1 MVLSMELKK
10 LDPKNNSNKNL
21 NYYQGIINKV
31 SSYDPA
37 IKKNVLIKAV
47 DFSRERHSEQKRDS
61 GDPYFFHPL
70 AVANILADYKL
81 DWISVTTA
89 LLHDTVEDGVATRA
103 EIRKLFGAEIA
114 RLVDG
119 VTKLSKIETPH
130 IELREAEN
138 FRKFLL
144 AMSKDIRVLLVKLAD
159 RLHNMRTITH
169 IDSEDRRLRISRE
182 TLDVYAP
189 LAARIGMQNMREELE
204 DRAFSQT
211 NSSIRKSLNKRII
224 FLRSQDNELVKKIIK
239 EIKNKFKLNNKYVE
253 IQGREKS
260 IYSVWKKMQKS
271 SISFENISD
280 IYAFRIICANRSD
293 CYSALGII
301 HNIWPMIP
309 GRFKDYI
316 STPKSNGYSSIHTN
330 VIGPLGRPIEIQIRT
345 KKMHELNE
353 YGVAA
358 HWYYKEKASMPIKL
372 NKVSLNLFKEFSEI
386 IGNSSGAAD
395 LLSHTK
401 MEMYSD
407 QVFCF
412 TPKGEV
418 ITMPKSATPIDFAF
432 AVHSKLG
439 ETCVGCKI
447 NGRSAPLQSILSN
460 GDQVEILRTN
470 GQSPQ
475 PMWLN
480 YTVTGKA
487 RSYINKF
494 IRENDK
500 IEFIKLGKSI
510 LENSFILKNKQF
522 HDKLIDPILKQTS
535 FKSKRALFMALGKAE
550 INSDEILKLILPNK
564 NKEILNAPN
573 NTKDKGISLKGLKPG
588 VAIHMAE
595 CCYPLFGERIVGLM
609 TEGKGIT
616 IHTLDCVTLER
627 FTDNPELWVDLTWN
641 KKNSENSI
649 GRIDIIVTNQKG
661 SLNTLTQTIAEFGG
675 NITNL
680 LVNQRSDEFFQ
691 MSLDIEV
698 NNAKHLNE
706 IITGLR
712 TNLSVY
718 KVNRSKE
725 SYN

>member
-1 MVLSMELKK
+1 MELNK
-10 LDPKNNSNKNL
+10 LDTNFKNNTNH
-21 NYYQGIINKV
+21 NYYEDIIRKV
-31 SSYDPA
+31 SDYDSNL
-37 IKKNVLIKAV
+37 KKNVLIQAV

-81 DWISVTTA
+81 DWVSIITA

-119 VTKLSKIETPH
+119 VTKLSKIEAPH
-130 IELREAEN
+130 MELREAEN

-159 RLHNMRTITH
+159 RLHNMRTLKY
-169 IDSEDRRLRISRE
+169 IDSSDRRRRISKE

-204 DRAFSQT
+204 DIAFAELNT
-211 NSSIRKSLNKRII
+211 SIRKSLNKRIL
-224 FLRSQDNELVKKIIK
+224 FLRNQDDQVVKKIIR
-239 EIKNKFKLNNKYVE
+239 EIKYKFKLNKKIIQ

-260 IYSVWKKMQKS
+260 IYSIWKKMQKS

-280 IYAFRIICANRSD
+280 IYAFRIICDDISD
-293 CYSALGII
+293 CYEALGII

-345 KKMHELNE
+345 QKMHELNE

-358 HWYYKEKASMPIKL
+358 HWYYKEKNSTPVKL

-386 IGNSSGAAD
+386 IGNSSGADD
-395 LLSHTK
+395 LLSHSK

-418 ITMPKSATPIDFAF
+418 ITMPKTATPIDFAF
-432 AVHSKLG
+432 SVHSKLG

-447 NGRSAPLQSILSN
+447 NGRAAPLQTILSN
-460 GDQVEILRTN
+460 GDQVEILRSNSQT
-470 GQSPQ
+470 PQ
-475 PMWLN
+475 PSWLN

-494 IRENDK
+494 IRKNDRN
-500 IEFIKLGKSI
+500 EFIKLGRSI
-510 LENSFILKNKQF
+510 LENNFILQNKQF
-522 HDKLIDPILKQTS
+522 HDKLIDPILKQLDY
-535 FKSKRALFMALGKAE
+535 KSRRSLYFALGKSE
-550 INSDEILKLILPNK
+550 INSDEVLNILLPKKVNTNK
-564 NKEILNAPN
+564 IINLNN
-573 NTKDKGISLKGLKPG
+573 RKDRGISIKGLKPG
-588 VAIHMAE
+588 VALHMGE
-595 CCYPLFGERIVGLM
+595 CCHPLFGERIVGLM

-616 IHTLDCVTLER
+616 VHTLDCVILER
-627 FTDNPELWVDLTWN
+627 YTDNPELWVDLTWN
-641 KKNSENSI
+641 KKSSENNI
-649 GRIDIIVTNQKG
+649 GRINVTITNKRG
-661 SLNTLTQTIAEFGG
+661 SLNTLTQIIADFGG
-675 NITNL
+675 NITNFL
-680 LVNQRSDEFFQ
+680 INQRSDDFFQ
-691 MSLDIEV
+691 LSLDIEV
-698 NNAKHLNE
+698 NDAKHLNE

-712 TNLSVY
+712 TNLSIY
-718 KVNRSKE
+718 EVNRAKE
-725 SYN
+725 NYN

>member
-1 MVLSMELKK
+1 MELNK
-10 LDPKNNSNKNL
+10 LDTNFKNNTNHS
-21 NYYQGIINKV
+21 YYEDIIRKV
-31 SSYDPA
+31 SDYDSNL
-37 IKKNVLIKAV
+37 KKNVLIQAV

-81 DWISVTTA
+81 DWVSIITA

-119 VTKLSKIETPH
+119 VTKLSKIEAPH
-130 IELREAEN
+130 MELREAEN

-159 RLHNMRTITH
+159 RLHNMRTLKY
-169 IDSEDRRLRISRE
+169 IDSSDRRRRISKE

-204 DRAFSQT
+204 DIAFAELNT
-211 NSSIRKSLNKRII
+211 SIRKSLNKRIL
-224 FLRSQDNELVKKIIK
+224 FLRNQDDQVVKKIIR
-239 EIKNKFKLNNKYVE
+239 EIKYKFKLNKKIIQ

-260 IYSVWKKMQKS
+260 IYSIWKKMQKS
-271 SISFENISD
+271 SIPFENISD
-280 IYAFRIICANRSD
+280 IYAFRIICDDISD

-345 KKMHELNE
+345 QKMHELNE

-358 HWYYKEKASMPIKL
+358 HWYYKEKNSTPVKL

-386 IGNSSGAAD
+386 IGNSSGADD
-395 LLSHTK
+395 LLSHSK

-418 ITMPKSATPIDFAF
+418 ITMPKTATPIDFAF
-432 AVHSKLG
+432 SVHSKLG

-447 NGRSAPLQSILSN
+447 NGRAAPLQTILSN
-460 GDQVEILRTN
+460 GDQVEILRSNSQT
-470 GQSPQ
+470 PQ
-475 PMWLN
+475 PSWLN

-494 IRENDK
+494 IRKNDRN
-500 IEFIKLGKSI
+500 EFIKLGRSI
-510 LENSFILKNKQF
+510 LENNFILQNKQF
-522 HDKLIDPILKQTS
+522 HDKLIDPILKQLDY
-535 FKSKRALFMALGKAE
+535 KSRRSLYFSLGKSE
-550 INSDEILKLILPNK
+550 INSDEVLNILLPKKANNNK
-564 NKEILNAPN
+564 ILNLN
-573 NTKDKGISLKGLKPG
+573 NRKDRGISIKGLKPG
-588 VAIHMAE
+588 VAIHMGE
-595 CCYPLFGERIVGLM
+595 CCHPLFGERIVGLM

-616 IHTLDCVTLER
+616 VHTLDCVILER
-627 FTDNPELWVDLTWN
+627 YTDNPELWVDLTWN
-641 KKNSENSI
+641 KKSSENNI
-649 GRIDIIVTNQKG
+649 GRINVTITNKRG
-661 SLNTLTQTIAEFGG
+661 SLNTLTQIIADFGG
-675 NITNL
+675 NITNF
-680 LVNQRSDEFFQ
+680 LVNQRSDDFFQ
-691 MSLDIEV
+691 LSLDIEV
-698 NNAKHLNE
+698 NDAKHLNE

-712 TNLSVY
+712 TNLSIY
-718 KVNRSKE
+718 EVNRAKE
-725 SYN
+725 NYN

>member
-1 MVLSMELKK
+1 MELKK
-10 LDPKNNSNKNL
+10 LNPKYESQNNL
-21 NYYQGIINKV
+21 NYYQGIIDKV
-31 SSYDPA
+31 SSYDPS
-37 IKKNVLIKAV
+37 IKKDVLIKAV
-47 DFSRERHSEQKRDS
+47 NFSRERHREQKRDS

-81 DWISVTTA
+81 DWISVATA
-89 LLHDTVEDGVATRA
+89 LLHDTVEDEVATRA

-119 VTKLSKIETPH
+119 VTKLSKIEAPH

-169 IDSEDRRLRISRE
+169 IDSEDRRLKISSE

-204 DRAFSQT
+204 DIAFSQT

-224 FLRSQDNELVKKIIK
+224 FLRSQDHELVKKIIK
-239 EIKNKFKLNNKYVE
+239 EIKNKFKLNNKHIE

-271 SISFENISD
+271 SIAFENISD
-280 IYAFRIICANRSD
+280 IYAFRIICVNISD
-293 CYSALGII
+293 CYRALGII

-358 HWYYKEKASMPIKL
+358 HWYYKEKGSLPIKL

-412 TPKGEV
+412 TPKGKV

-432 AVHSKLG
+432 AVHSQLG

-447 NGRSAPLQSILSN
+447 NGRSAPLQTILSN

-475 PMWLN
+475 PVWLN
-480 YTVTGKA
+480 YAVTGKA

-500 IEFIKLGKSI
+500 IEFIKLGRSI

-522 HDKLIDPILKQTS
+522 HDKLIDPILKQTG
-535 FKSKRALFMALGKAE
+535 FKSKRSLFMALGKAE
-550 INSDEILKLILPNK
+550 INSEEVITLIFPNK
-564 NKEILNAPN
+564 SKNNKTLNLSTN
-573 NTKDKGISLKGLKPG
+573 KKDKGISLKGLKPG
-588 VAIHMAE
+588 VAIHMGE

-609 TEGKGIT
+609 MEGKGIT
-616 IHTLDCVTLER
+616 IHTFDCVTLER
-627 FTDNPELWVDLTWN
+627 FTDNPELWVSLTWN
-641 KKNSENSI
+641 KKNSENNI
-649 GRIDIIVTNQKG
+649 GRLNMILTNKKG
-661 SLNTLTQTIAEFGG
+661 SLNSLTQTIAEFGG

-680 LVNQRSDEFFQ
+680 LVNKRSDDFFQ

-698 NNAKHLNE
+698 NDAKHLNE

-718 KVNRSKE
+718 EVNRAKE
-725 SYN
+725 KYN

>member
-1 MVLSMELKK
+1 MELKK
-10 LDPKNNSNKNL
+10 LNPKYESQNNL
-21 NYYQGIINKV
+21 NYYQGIIDKV
-31 SSYDPA
+31 SSYDPS
-37 IKKNVLIKAV
+37 IKKDVLIKAV
-47 DFSRERHSEQKRDS
+47 NFSRERHREQKRDS

-89 LLHDTVEDGVATRA
+89 LLHDTVEDEVATRA

-119 VTKLSKIETPH
+119 VTKLSKIEAPH

-169 IDSEDRRLRISRE
+169 IDSEDRRLKISSE

-204 DRAFSQT
+204 DIAFSQT

-224 FLRSQDNELVKKIIK
+224 FLRSQDHELVKKIIK
-239 EIKNKFKLNNKYVE
+239 EIKNKLKLNNKHIE

-271 SISFENISD
+271 SIAFENISD
-280 IYAFRIICANRSD
+280 IYAFRIICANISD
-293 CYSALGII
+293 CYKALGII

-358 HWYYKEKASMPIKL
+358 HWYYKEKGSLPIKL

-432 AVHSKLG
+432 AVHSQLG

-447 NGRSAPLQSILSN
+447 NGRSAPLQTILSN

-475 PMWLN
+475 PVWLN
-480 YTVTGKA
+480 YAVTGKA

-500 IEFIKLGKSI
+500 IEFIKLGRSI

-522 HDKLIDPILKQTS
+522 HDKLIDPILKQTG
-535 FKSKRALFMALGKAE
+535 FKSKRSLFMALGKAE
-550 INSDEILKLILPNK
+550 VNSEEVITLIFPNK
-564 NKEILNAPN
+564 SKNNKTLNLSTN
-573 NTKDKGISLKGLKPG
+573 KKDKGISLKGLKPG
-588 VAIHMAE
+588 VAIHMGE

-616 IHTLDCVTLER
+616 IHTFDCVTLER
-627 FTDNPELWVDLTWN
+627 FTDNPELWVSLTWN
-641 KKNSENSI
+641 KKNSENNI
-649 GRIDIIVTNQKG
+649 GRLNIILTNKKG
-661 SLNTLTQTIAEFGG
+661 SLNSLTQTIAEFGG

-680 LVNQRSDEFFQ
+680 LVNKRSDDFFQ

-698 NNAKHLNE
+698 NDAKHLNE

-718 KVNRSKE
+718 EVNRAKE
-725 SYN
+725 KYN

>member
-1 MVLSMELKK
+1 MELNK
-10 LDPKNNSNKNL
+10 LDTNFKNNTNH
-21 NYYQGIINKV
+21 NYYEDIIRKV
-31 SSYDPA
+31 SDYDSNL
-37 IKKNVLIKAV
+37 KKNVLIQAV

-81 DWISVTTA
+81 DWVSIITA

-119 VTKLSKIETPH
+119 VTKLSKIEAPH
-130 IELREAEN
+130 MELREAEN

-159 RLHNMRTITH
+159 RLHNMRTLKY
-169 IDSEDRRLRISRE
+169 IDSSDRRRRISKE

-204 DRAFSQT
+204 DIAFAELNT
-211 NSSIRKSLNKRII
+211 SIRKSLNKRIL
-224 FLRSQDNELVKKIIK
+224 FLRNQDDQVVKKIIR
-239 EIKNKFKLNNKYVE
+239 EIKYKFKLNKKIIQ

-260 IYSVWKKMQKS
+260 IYSIWKKMQKS

-280 IYAFRIICANRSD
+280 IYAFRIICDDISD
-293 CYSALGII
+293 CYAALGII

-345 KKMHELNE
+345 QKMHELNE

-358 HWYYKEKASMPIKL
+358 HWYYKEKNSTPVKL

-386 IGNSSGAAD
+386 IGNSSGADD
-395 LLSHTK
+395 LLSHSK

-418 ITMPKSATPIDFAF
+418 ITMPKTATPIDFAF
-432 AVHSKLG
+432 SVHSKLG

-447 NGRSAPLQSILSN
+447 NGRAAPLQTILSN
-460 GDQVEILRTN
+460 GDQVEILRSNSQT
-470 GQSPQ
+470 PQ
-475 PMWLN
+475 PSWLN

-494 IRENDK
+494 IRKNDRN
-500 IEFIKLGKSI
+500 EFIKLGRSI
-510 LENSFILKNKQF
+510 LENNFILQNKQF
-522 HDKLIDPILKQTS
+522 HDKLIDPILKQLDY
-535 FKSKRALFMALGKAE
+535 KSRRSLYFALGKSE
-550 INSDEILKLILPNK
+550 INSDEVLNILLPK
-564 NKEILNAPN
+564 
-573 NTKDKGISLKGLKPG
+573 
-588 VAIHMAE
+588 
-595 CCYPLFGERIVGLM
+595 
-609 TEGKGIT
+609 
-616 IHTLDCVTLER
+616 
-627 FTDNPELWVDLTWN
+627 
-641 KKNSENSI
+641 
-649 GRIDIIVTNQKG
+649 
-661 SLNTLTQTIAEFGG
+661 
-675 NITNL
+675 
-680 LVNQRSDEFFQ
+680 
-691 MSLDIEV
+691 
-698 NNAKHLNE
+698 
-706 IITGLR
+706 
-712 TNLSVY
+712 
-718 KVNRSKE
+718 KVNTNKSF
-725 SYN
+725 

>member
-1 MVLSMELKK
+1 MELNK
-10 LDPKNNSNKNL
+10 LDTNFKNNTNH
-21 NYYQGIINKV
+21 NYYEDIIRKV
-31 SSYDPA
+31 SNYDSNL
-37 IKKNVLIKAV
+37 KKNVLIQAV

-81 DWISVTTA
+81 DWVSIITA

-119 VTKLSKIETPH
+119 VTKLSKIEAPH
-130 IELREAEN
+130 MELREAEN

-159 RLHNMRTITH
+159 RLHNMRTLKY
-169 IDSEDRRLRISRE
+169 IDSSDRRRRISKE

-204 DRAFSQT
+204 DIAFAELNT
-211 NSSIRKSLNKRII
+211 SIRKSLNKRIL
-224 FLRSQDNELVKKIIK
+224 FLRNQDDQVVKKIIR
-239 EIKNKFKLNNKYVE
+239 EIKYKFKLNKKIIQ

-260 IYSVWKKMQKS
+260 IYSIWKKMQKS

-280 IYAFRIICANRSD
+280 IYAFRIICDDISD
-293 CYSALGII
+293 CYAALGII

-345 KKMHELNE
+345 QKMHELNE

-358 HWYYKEKASMPIKL
+358 HWYYKEKNSTPVKL

-386 IGNSSGAAD
+386 IGNSSGADD
-395 LLSHTK
+395 LLSHSK

-418 ITMPKSATPIDFAF
+418 ITMPKTATPIDFAF
-432 AVHSKLG
+432 SVHSKLG

-447 NGRSAPLQSILSN
+447 NGRAAPLQTILSN
-460 GDQVEILRTN
+460 GDQVEILRSN
-470 GQSPQ
+470 SQSPQ
-475 PMWLN
+475 PSWLN

-494 IRENDK
+494 IRKNDRN
-500 IEFIKLGKSI
+500 EFIKLGRSI
-510 LENSFILKNKQF
+510 LENNFILQNKQF
-522 HDKLIDPILKQTS
+522 HDKLIDPILKQLDY
-535 FKSKRALFMALGKAE
+535 KSRRSLYFALGKSE
-550 INSDEILKLILPNK
+550 INSDEVLNILLPKKVNTNK
-564 NKEILNAPN
+564 IINLNN
-573 NTKDKGISLKGLKPG
+573 RKDRGISIKGLKPG
-588 VAIHMAE
+588 VAIHMGE
-595 CCYPLFGERIVGLM
+595 CCHPLFGERIVGLM

-616 IHTLDCVTLER
+616 VHTLDCVILER
-627 FTDNPELWVDLTWN
+627 YTDNPELWVDLTWN
-641 KKNSENSI
+641 KKSSENNI
-649 GRIDIIVTNQKG
+649 GRINVTITNKRG
-661 SLNTLTQTIAEFGG
+661 SLNTLTQIIADFGG
-675 NITNL
+675 NITNFL
-680 LVNQRSDEFFQ
+680 INQRSDDFFQ
-691 MSLDIEV
+691 LSLDIEV
-698 NNAKHLNE
+698 NDAKHLNE

-712 TNLSVY
+712 TNLSIY
-718 KVNRSKE
+718 EVNRAKE
-725 SYN
+725 NYN

>member
-1 MVLSMELKK
+1 MELNK
-10 LDPKNNSNKNL
+10 LDTKSKNNINL
-21 NYYQGIINKV
+21 NYYKDIINKV
-31 SSYDPA
+31 SNYDSNL
-37 IKKNVLIKAV
+37 KKNVLIQAV
-47 DFSRERHSEQKRDS
+47 NFSRERHGEQKRDS

-70 AVANILADYKL
+70 AVADILADYKL
-81 DWISVTTA
+81 DWVSIITA

-119 VTKLSKIETPH
+119 VTKLSKIEAPQ
-130 IELREAEN
+130 IKLREAEN
-138 FRKFLL
+138 FRKLLL

-159 RLHNMRTITH
+159 RLHNMRTLQYIES
-169 IDSEDRRLRISRE
+169 SERRMRISKE

-204 DRAFSQT
+204 DIAFAELNT
-211 NSSIRKSLNKRII
+211 SIRKSLNKRIL
-224 FLRSQDNELVKKIIK
+224 FLRNQDDQLVKKIIK
-239 EIKNKFKLNNKYVE
+239 EIKHKFKLNNKIIQ

-260 IYSVWKKMQKS
+260 IYSIWKKMQKS
-271 SISFENISD
+271 SIPFENISD
-280 IYAFRIICANRSD
+280 IYAFRIICNNIND

-345 KKMHELNE
+345 EKMHELNE

-358 HWYYKEKASMPIKL
+358 HWYYKEKNSTPIKL

-386 IGNSSGAAD
+386 IGNSSRAD
-395 LLSHTK
+395 DILSHSK

-418 ITMPKSATPIDFAF
+418 ITMPKSATAIDFAF
-432 AVHSKLG
+432 SVHSKLG

-447 NGRSAPLQSILSN
+447 NGRAAPLQTILSN
-460 GDQVEILRTN
+460 GDQVEILRSKS
-470 GQSPQ
+470 QSPQ
-475 PMWLN
+475 PSWLN

-494 IRENDK
+494 IRKNDRN
-500 IEFIKLGKSI
+500 EFIKLGRSI
-510 LENSFILKNKQF
+510 LENNFILQNKQF
-522 HDKLIDPILKQTS
+522 HDKLIDPILKQLDH
-535 FKSKRALFMALGKAE
+535 KSRRSLYFALGKSE
-550 INSDEILKLILPNK
+550 INSEDVLNILLPKKNKVMAMNNK
-564 NKEILNAPN
+564 N
-573 NTKDKGISLKGLKPG
+573 DRGISIKGLKPG
-588 VAIHMAE
+588 VALHMAE
-595 CCYPLFGERIVGLM
+595 CCHPLFGERIVGLM

-616 IHTLDCVTLER
+616 VHTLDCVILER
-627 FTDNPELWVDLTWN
+627 YTDNPELWVDITWN
-641 KKNSENSI
+641 NKNAENNI
-649 GRIDIIVTNQKG
+649 GRINVTITNKSG
-661 SLNTLTQTIAEFGG
+661 SLNTLTQVIADFGG
-675 NITNL
+675 NITNFL
-680 LVNQRSDEFFQ
+680 INKRSDDFFQ
-691 MSLDIEV
+691 LIIDIEV
-698 NNAKHLNE
+698 NDAKHLNE

-712 TNLSVY
+712 TNLTVY
-718 KVNRSKE
+718 EVNRAKE
-725 SYN
+725 NHNL

>member
-1 MVLSMELKK
+1 MELNK
-10 LDPKNNSNKNL
+10 LDTNFKNNTNH
-21 NYYQGIINKV
+21 NYYEDIIRKV
-31 SSYDPA
+31 SDYDSNLK
-37 IKKNVLIKAV
+37 INVLIQAV

-81 DWISVTTA
+81 DWVSIITA

-119 VTKLSKIETPH
+119 VTKLSKIEAPH
-130 IELREAEN
+130 MELREAEN

-159 RLHNMRTITH
+159 RLHNMRTLKY
-169 IDSEDRRLRISRE
+169 IDSSDRRRRISKE

-204 DRAFSQT
+204 DIAFAELNT
-211 NSSIRKSLNKRII
+211 SIRKSLNKRIL
-224 FLRSQDNELVKKIIK
+224 FLRNQDDQVVKKIIR
-239 EIKNKFKLNNKYVE
+239 EIKYKFKLNKKIIQ

-260 IYSVWKKMQKS
+260 IYSIWKKMQKS

-280 IYAFRIICANRSD
+280 IYAFRIICDDISD
-293 CYSALGII
+293 CYAALGII

-345 KKMHELNE
+345 QKMHELNE

-358 HWYYKEKASMPIKL
+358 HWYYKEKNSTPVKL

-386 IGNSSGAAD
+386 IGNSSGADD
-395 LLSHTK
+395 LLSHSK

-418 ITMPKSATPIDFAF
+418 ITMPKTATPIDFAF
-432 AVHSKLG
+432 SVHSKLG

-447 NGRSAPLQSILSN
+447 NGRAAPLQTILSN
-460 GDQVEILRTN
+460 GDQVEILRSNSQT
-470 GQSPQ
+470 PQ
-475 PMWLN
+475 PSWLN

-494 IRENDK
+494 IRKNDRN
-500 IEFIKLGKSI
+500 EFIKLGRSI
-510 LENSFILKNKQF
+510 LENNFILQNKQF
-522 HDKLIDPILKQTS
+522 HDKLIDPILKQLDY
-535 FKSKRALFMALGKAE
+535 KSRRSLYFALGKSE
-550 INSDEILKLILPNK
+550 INSDEVLNILLPKKVNTNK
-564 NKEILNAPN
+564 IINLNN
-573 NTKDKGISLKGLKPG
+573 RKDRGISIKGLKPG
-588 VAIHMAE
+588 VAIHMGE
-595 CCYPLFGERIVGLM
+595 CCHPLFGERIVGLM

-616 IHTLDCVTLER
+616 VHTLDCVILER
-627 FTDNPELWVDLTWN
+627 YTDNPELWVDLTWN
-641 KKNSENSI
+641 KKSSENNI
-649 GRIDIIVTNQKG
+649 GRINVTITNKRG
-661 SLNTLTQTIAEFGG
+661 SLNTLTQIIADFGG
-675 NITNL
+675 NITNFL
-680 LVNQRSDEFFQ
+680 INQRSDDFFQ
-691 MSLDIEV
+691 LSLDIEV
-698 NNAKHLNE
+698 NDAKHLNE

-712 TNLSVY
+712 TNLSIY
-718 KVNRSKE
+718 EVNRAKE
-725 SYN
+725 NYN

>member
-1 MVLSMELKK
+1 MELNK
-10 LDPKNNSNKNL
+10 LDTNFKNNTNF
-21 NYYQGIINKV
+21 NYYKDIIRKV
-31 SSYDPA
+31 SNYDSNL
-37 IKKNVLIKAV
+37 KKNVLIQAV

-81 DWISVTTA
+81 DWISIITA

-119 VTKLSKIETPH
+119 VTKLSKIEAPH
-130 IELREAEN
+130 MELREAES

-159 RLHNMRTITH
+159 RLHNMRTLKH
-169 IDSEDRRLRISRE
+169 IDSSDRRRRISKE

-204 DRAFSQT
+204 DIAFAELNT
-211 NSSIRKSLNKRII
+211 SIRKSLNKRIL
-224 FLRSQDNELVKKIIK
+224 FLRNQDDQLVKKIIR
-239 EIKNKFKLNNKYVE
+239 EIKYKFKLSKKIIQ

-260 IYSVWKKMQKS
+260 IYSIWKKMQKS
-271 SISFENISD
+271 SIPFENISD
-280 IYAFRIICANRSD
+280 IYAFRIICDDISD

-345 KKMHELNE
+345 QKMHELNE

-358 HWYYKEKASMPIKL
+358 HWYYKEKNSTPVKL

-386 IGNSSGAAD
+386 IGNSSGADD
-395 LLSHTK
+395 LLSHSK

-418 ITMPKSATPIDFAF
+418 ITMPKTATPIDFAF
-432 AVHSKLG
+432 SVHSKLG

-447 NGRSAPLQSILSN
+447 NGRSAPLQTILSN
-460 GDQVEILRTN
+460 GDQVEILRSDSQT
-470 GQSPQ
+470 PQ
-475 PMWLN
+475 PSWLN

-494 IRENDK
+494 IRKNDRN
-500 IEFIKLGKSI
+500 EFIKLGRSI
-510 LENSFILKNKQF
+510 LENNFILQNKQF
-522 HDKLIDPILKQTS
+522 HDKLIDPILKQLDY
-535 FKSKRALFMALGKAE
+535 KSRRSLYFSLGKSE
-550 INSDEILKLILPNK
+550 INSDEVLNFLLPKKANNNK
-564 NKEILNAPN
+564 ILNLN
-573 NTKDKGISLKGLKPG
+573 NRKDRGISIKGLKPG
-588 VAIHMAE
+588 VAIHMGE
-595 CCYPLFGERIVGLM
+595 CCHPLFGERIVGLM

-616 IHTLDCVTLER
+616 VHTLDCVILER
-627 FTDNPELWVDLTWN
+627 YTDNPELWVDLTWN
-641 KKNSENSI
+641 KKNSENNI
-649 GRIDIIVTNQKG
+649 GRINVTITNKRG
-661 SLNTLTQTIAEFGG
+661 SLNTLTQIIADFGG
-675 NITNL
+675 NITNF
-680 LVNQRSDEFFQ
+680 LVNQRSDDFFQ
-691 MSLDIEV
+691 LSLDIEV
-698 NNAKHLNE
+698 NDAKHLNE

-712 TNLSVY
+712 TNLSIY
-718 KVNRSKE
+718 EVNRAKE
-725 SYN
+725 NYN

>member
-10 LDPKNNSNKNL
+10 LDPINSNKNL

-280 IYAFRIICANRSD
+280 IYAFRIICENRID

-447 NGRSAPLQSILSN
+447 NGRSAPLQTILSN

-475 PMWLN
+475 PIWLN
-480 YTVTGKA
+480 YAVTGKA

-550 INSDEILKLILPNK
+550 INSDEVLKLILPNK

-573 NTKDKGISLKGLKPG
+573 NTKDKGVSLKGLKPG

-627 FTDNPELWVDLTWN
+627 FTNNPELWVDLTWN

>member
-1 MVLSMELKK
+1 MELKK
-10 LDPKNNSNKNL
+10 LNPKYESQNNL
-21 NYYQGIINKV
+21 NYYQGIIDKV
-31 SSYDPA
+31 SSYDPS
-37 IKKNVLIKAV
+37 IKKDVLIKAV
-47 DFSRERHSEQKRDS
+47 NFSRERHREQKRDS

-89 LLHDTVEDGVATRA
+89 LLHDTVEDEVATRA

-119 VTKLSKIETPH
+119 VTKLSKIEAPH

-169 IDSEDRRLRISRE
+169 IDSEDRRLKISSE

-204 DRAFSQT
+204 DIAFSQT

-224 FLRSQDNELVKKIIK
+224 FLRSQDHELVKKIIK
-239 EIKNKFKLNNKYVE
+239 EIKNKFKLNNKHIE

-271 SISFENISD
+271 SIAFENISD
-280 IYAFRIICANRSD
+280 IYAFRIICANISD
-293 CYSALGII
+293 CYKALGII

-358 HWYYKEKASMPIKL
+358 HWYYKEKGSLPIKL
-372 NKVSLNLFKEFSEI
+372 NTVSLNLFKEFSEI

-432 AVHSKLG
+432 AVHSQLG

-447 NGRSAPLQSILSN
+447 NGRSAPLQTILSN

-475 PMWLN
+475 PVWLN
-480 YTVTGKA
+480 YAVTGKA

-500 IEFIKLGKSI
+500 IEFIKLGRSI

-522 HDKLIDPILKQTS
+522 HDKLIDPILKQTG
-535 FKSKRALFMALGKAE
+535 FKSKRSLFMALGKAE
-550 INSDEILKLILPNK
+550 VNSEEVITLIFPNK
-564 NKEILNAPN
+564 SQNNKTLNLSTN
-573 NTKDKGISLKGLKPG
+573 KKDKGISLKGLKPG
-588 VAIHMAE
+588 VAIHMGE

-616 IHTLDCVTLER
+616 IHTFDCVTLER
-627 FTDNPELWVDLTWN
+627 FTDNPELWVSLTWN
-641 KKNSENSI
+641 KKNSENNI
-649 GRIDIIVTNQKG
+649 GRLNIILTNKKG
-661 SLNTLTQTIAEFGG
+661 SLNSLTQTIAEFGG

-680 LVNQRSDEFFQ
+680 LVNKRSDDFFQ

-698 NNAKHLNE
+698 NDAKHLNE

-718 KVNRSKE
+718 EVNRAKE
-725 SYN
+725 KYN

>member
-1 MVLSMELKK
+1 MELKK
-10 LDPKNNSNKNL
+10 LNPKYESQNNL
-21 NYYQGIINKV
+21 NYYQGIIDKV
-31 SSYDPA
+31 SSYDPS
-37 IKKNVLIKAV
+37 IKKDVLIKAV
-47 DFSRERHSEQKRDS
+47 NFSRERHREQKRDS

-89 LLHDTVEDGVATRA
+89 LLHDTVEDEVATRA

-119 VTKLSKIETPH
+119 VTKLSKIEAPH

-169 IDSEDRRLRISRE
+169 IDSEDRRLKISSE

-204 DRAFSQT
+204 DIAFSQT

-224 FLRSQDNELVKKIIK
+224 FLRSQDHELVKKIIK
-239 EIKNKFKLNNKYVE
+239 EIKNKFKLNNKHIE

-260 IYSVWKKMQKS
+260 IYSVWKKMQKT
-271 SISFENISD
+271 SIAFENISD
-280 IYAFRIICANRSD
+280 IYAFRIICVNISD
-293 CYSALGII
+293 CYRALGII

-358 HWYYKEKASMPIKL
+358 HWYYKEKGSLPIKL

-447 NGRSAPLQSILSN
+447 NGRSAPLQTILSN

-475 PMWLN
+475 PVWLN
-480 YTVTGKA
+480 YAVTGKA

-500 IEFIKLGKSI
+500 IEFIKLGRSI

-522 HDKLIDPILKQTS
+522 HDKLIDPILKQTG
-535 FKSKRALFMALGKAE
+535 FKSKRSLFMALGKAE
-550 INSDEILKLILPNK
+550 VNSEEVITLIFPNK
-564 NKEILNAPN
+564 SKNNKTLNLSTN
-573 NTKDKGISLKGLKPG
+573 KKDKGISLKGLKPG
-588 VAIHMAE
+588 VAIHMGE

-616 IHTLDCVTLER
+616 IHTFDCVTLER
-627 FTDNPELWVDLTWN
+627 FTDNPELWVSLTWN
-641 KKNSENSI
+641 KKNSENNI
-649 GRIDIIVTNQKG
+649 GRLNIILTNKKG
-661 SLNTLTQTIAEFGG
+661 SLNSLTQTIAEFGG

-680 LVNQRSDEFFQ
+680 LVNKRSDDFFQ

-698 NNAKHLNE
+698 NDAKHLNE

-718 KVNRSKE
+718 EVNRAKE
-725 SYN
+725 KYN

>member
-1 MVLSMELKK
+1 MELKK
-10 LDPKNNSNKNL
+10 LNPKYESQNNL
-21 NYYQGIINKV
+21 NYYQGIIDKV
-31 SSYDPA
+31 SSYDPS
-37 IKKNVLIKAV
+37 IKKDVLIKAV
-47 DFSRERHSEQKRDS
+47 NFSRERHREQKRDS

-89 LLHDTVEDGVATRA
+89 LLHDTVEDEVATRA

-119 VTKLSKIETPH
+119 VTKLSKIEAPH

-169 IDSEDRRLRISRE
+169 IDSEDRRLKISSE

-204 DRAFSQT
+204 DIAFSQT

-224 FLRSQDNELVKKIIK
+224 FLRSQDHELVKKIIK
-239 EIKNKFKLNNKYVE
+239 EIKNKFKLNNKHIE

-271 SISFENISD
+271 SIAFENISD
-280 IYAFRIICANRSD
+280 IYAFRIICVNISD
-293 CYSALGII
+293 CYRALGII

-358 HWYYKEKASMPIKL
+358 HWYYKEKGSLPIKL

-432 AVHSKLG
+432 AVHSQLG
-439 ETCVGCKI
+439 GTCVGCKI
-447 NGRSAPLQSILSN
+447 NGRSAPLQTILSN

-475 PMWLN
+475 PVWLN
-480 YTVTGKA
+480 YAVTGKA

-500 IEFIKLGKSI
+500 IEFIKLGRSI

-522 HDKLIDPILKQTS
+522 HDKLIDPILKQTG
-535 FKSKRALFMALGKAE
+535 FKSKRSLFMALGKAE
-550 INSDEILKLILPNK
+550 INSEEVITLIFPNK
-564 NKEILNAPN
+564 SKNNKTLNLSTN
-573 NTKDKGISLKGLKPG
+573 KKDKGISLKGLKPG
-588 VAIHMAE
+588 VAIHMGE

-609 TEGKGIT
+609 MEGKGIT
-616 IHTLDCVTLER
+616 IHTFDCVTLER
-627 FTDNPELWVDLTWN
+627 FTDNPELWVSLTWN
-641 KKNSENSI
+641 KKNSENNI
-649 GRIDIIVTNQKG
+649 GRLNMILTNKKG
-661 SLNTLTQTIAEFGG
+661 SLNSLTQTIAEFGG

-680 LVNQRSDEFFQ
+680 LVNKRSDDFFQ

-698 NNAKHLNE
+698 NDAKHLNE

-718 KVNRSKE
+718 EVNRAKE
-725 SYN
+725 KYN

>member
-1 MVLSMELKK
+1 MELKK
-10 LDPKNNSNKNL
+10 LNPKYESQNNL
-21 NYYQGIINKV
+21 NYYQGIIDKV
-31 SSYDPA
+31 SSYDPS
-37 IKKNVLIKAV
+37 IKKDVLIKAV
-47 DFSRERHSEQKRDS
+47 NFSRERHREQKRDS

-81 DWISVTTA
+81 DWISVATA
-89 LLHDTVEDGVATRA
+89 LLHDTVEDEVATRA

-119 VTKLSKIETPH
+119 VTKLSKIEAPH

-169 IDSEDRRLRISRE
+169 IDSEDRRLKISSE

-204 DRAFSQT
+204 DIAFSQT

-224 FLRSQDNELVKKIIK
+224 FLRSQDHELVKKIIK
-239 EIKNKFKLNNKYVE
+239 EIKNKFKLNNKHIE

-271 SISFENISD
+271 SIAFENISD
-280 IYAFRIICANRSD
+280 IYAFRIICVNISD
-293 CYSALGII
+293 CYRALGII

-358 HWYYKEKASMPIKL
+358 HWYYKEKGSLPIKL

-412 TPKGEV
+412 TPKGKV

-432 AVHSKLG
+432 AVHSQLG

-447 NGRSAPLQSILSN
+447 NGRSAPLQTILSN
-460 GDQVEILRTN
+460 GDQVEILSTN

-475 PMWLN
+475 PVWLN
-480 YTVTGKA
+480 YAVTGKA

-500 IEFIKLGKSI
+500 IEFIKLGRSI

-522 HDKLIDPILKQTS
+522 HDKLIDPILKQTG
-535 FKSKRALFMALGKAE
+535 FKSKRSLFMALGKAE
-550 INSDEILKLILPNK
+550 VNSEEVITLIFPNK
-564 NKEILNAPN
+564 SKNNKTLNLSTN
-573 NTKDKGISLKGLKPG
+573 KKDKGISLKGLKPG
-588 VAIHMAE
+588 VAIHMGE

-609 TEGKGIT
+609 MEGKGIT
-616 IHTLDCVTLER
+616 IHTFDCVTLER
-627 FTDNPELWVDLTWN
+627 FTDNPELWVSLTWN
-641 KKNSENSI
+641 KKNSENNI
-649 GRIDIIVTNQKG
+649 GRLNMILTNKKG
-661 SLNTLTQTIAEFGG
+661 SLNSLTQTIAEFGG

-680 LVNQRSDEFFQ
+680 LVNKRSDDFFQ
-691 MSLDIEV
+691 MSLDIAV
-698 NNAKHLNE
+698 NDAKHLNE

-718 KVNRSKE
+718 EVNRAKE
-725 SYN
+725 KYN

>member
-1 MVLSMELKK
+1 MELKK
-10 LDPKNNSNKNL
+10 LNPKYESQNNL
-21 NYYQGIINKV
+21 NYYQGIIDKV
-31 SSYDPA
+31 SSYDPS
-37 IKKNVLIKAV
+37 IKKDVLIKAV
-47 DFSRERHSEQKRDS
+47 NFSRERHREQKRDS

-89 LLHDTVEDGVATRA
+89 LLHDTVEDEVATRA

-119 VTKLSKIETPH
+119 VTKLSKIEAPH

-169 IDSEDRRLRISRE
+169 IDSEDRRLKISSE

-204 DRAFSQT
+204 DIAFSQT

-224 FLRSQDNELVKKIIK
+224 FLRSQDHELVKKIIK
-239 EIKNKFKLNNKYVE
+239 EIKNKFKLNNKHIE

-271 SISFENISD
+271 SIAFENISD
-280 IYAFRIICANRSD
+280 IYAFRIICVNISD
-293 CYSALGII
+293 CYRALGII

-358 HWYYKEKASMPIKL
+358 HWYYKEKGSLPIKL

-432 AVHSKLG
+432 AVHSQLG

-447 NGRSAPLQSILSN
+447 NGRSAPLQTILSN

-475 PMWLN
+475 PVWLN
-480 YTVTGKA
+480 YAVTGKA

-500 IEFIKLGKSI
+500 IEFIKLGRSI

-522 HDKLIDPILKQTS
+522 HDKLIDPILKQTG
-535 FKSKRALFMALGKAE
+535 FKSKRSLFMALGKAE
-550 INSDEILKLILPNK
+550 VNSEEVLTLMFPNK
-564 NKEILNAPN
+564 SKNNKALNLSTN
-573 NTKDKGISLKGLKPG
+573 KKDKGISLKGLKPG
-588 VAIHMAE
+588 VAIHMGE

-609 TEGKGIT
+609 MEGKGIT
-616 IHTLDCVTLER
+616 IHTFDCVTLER
-627 FTDNPELWVDLTWN
+627 FTDNPELWVSLTWN
-641 KKNSENSI
+641 KKNSENNI
-649 GRIDIIVTNQKG
+649 GRLNIILTNKKG
-661 SLNTLTQTIAEFGG
+661 SLNSLTQTIAEFGG

-680 LVNQRSDEFFQ
+680 LVNKRSDDFFQ

-698 NNAKHLNE
+698 NDAKHLNE

-718 KVNRSKE
+718 EVNRAKE
-725 SYN
+725 KYN

>member
-1 MVLSMELKK
+1 MELNK
-10 LDPKNNSNKNL
+10 LDTNFKNNTNH
-21 NYYQGIINKV
+21 NYYEDIIRKV
-31 SSYDPA
+31 SDYDSNL
-37 IKKNVLIKAV
+37 KKNVLIQAV

-81 DWISVTTA
+81 DWVSIITA

-119 VTKLSKIETPH
+119 VTKLSKIEAPH
-130 IELREAEN
+130 MELREAEN

-159 RLHNMRTITH
+159 RLHNMRTLKY
-169 IDSEDRRLRISRE
+169 IDSSDRRRRISKE

-204 DRAFSQT
+204 DIAFAELNT
-211 NSSIRKSLNKRII
+211 SIRKSLNKRIL
-224 FLRSQDNELVKKIIK
+224 FLRNQDDQVVKKIIR
-239 EIKNKFKLNNKYVE
+239 EIKYKFKLNKKIIQ

-260 IYSVWKKMQKS
+260 IYSIWKKMQKS

-280 IYAFRIICANRSD
+280 IYAFRIICDDISD
-293 CYSALGII
+293 CYAALGII

-345 KKMHELNE
+345 QKMHELNE

-358 HWYYKEKASMPIKL
+358 HWYYKEKNSTPVKL

-386 IGNSSGAAD
+386 IGNSSGADD
-395 LLSHTK
+395 LLSHSK

-418 ITMPKSATPIDFAF
+418 ITMPKTATPIDFAF
-432 AVHSKLG
+432 SVHSKLG

-447 NGRSAPLQSILSN
+447 NGRAAPLQTILSN
-460 GDQVEILRTN
+460 GDQVEILRSNSQT
-470 GQSPQ
+470 PQ
-475 PMWLN
+475 PSWLN

-494 IRENDK
+494 IRKNDRN
-500 IEFIKLGKSI
+500 EFIKLGRSI
-510 LENSFILKNKQF
+510 LENNFILQNKQF
-522 HDKLIDPILKQTS
+522 HDKLIDPILKKLDY
-535 FKSKRALFMALGKAE
+535 KSRRSLYFSLGKSE
-550 INSDEILKLILPNK
+550 INSDEVLNILLPKKVNTNK
-564 NKEILNAPN
+564 IINLNN
-573 NTKDKGISLKGLKPG
+573 RKDRGISIKGLKPG
-588 VAIHMAE
+588 VAIHMGE
-595 CCYPLFGERIVGLM
+595 CCHPLFGERIVGLM

-616 IHTLDCVTLER
+616 VHTLDCVILER
-627 FTDNPELWVDLTWN
+627 YTDNPELWVDLTWN
-641 KKNSENSI
+641 KKSSENNI
-649 GRIDIIVTNQKG
+649 GRINVTITNKRG
-661 SLNTLTQTIAEFGG
+661 SLNTLTQIIADFGG
-675 NITNL
+675 NITNFL
-680 LVNQRSDEFFQ
+680 INQRSDDFFQ
-691 MSLDIEV
+691 LSLDIEV
-698 NNAKHLNE
+698 NDAKHLNE

-712 TNLSVY
+712 TNLSIY
-718 KVNRSKE
+718 EVNRAKE
-725 SYN
+725 NYN

>member
-1 MVLSMELKK
+1 MELKK
-10 LDPKNNSNKNL
+10 LNPKYESQNNL
-21 NYYQGIINKV
+21 NYYQGIIDKV
-31 SSYDPA
+31 SSYDPS
-37 IKKNVLIKAV
+37 IKKDVLIKAV
-47 DFSRERHSEQKRDS
+47 NFSRERHREQKRDS

-89 LLHDTVEDGVATRA
+89 LLHDTVEDEVATRA

-119 VTKLSKIETPH
+119 VTKLSKIEAPH

-169 IDSEDRRLRISRE
+169 IDSEDRRLKISSE

-204 DRAFSQT
+204 DIAFSQT

-224 FLRSQDNELVKKIIK
+224 FLRSQDHELVKKIIK
-239 EIKNKFKLNNKYVE
+239 EIKNKFKLNNKHIE

-271 SISFENISD
+271 SIAFENISD
-280 IYAFRIICANRSD
+280 IYAFRIICVNISD
-293 CYSALGII
+293 CYRALGII

-358 HWYYKEKASMPIKL
+358 HWYYKEKGSLPIKL

-432 AVHSKLG
+432 AVHSQLG

-447 NGRSAPLQSILSN
+447 NGRSAPLQTILSN

-475 PMWLN
+475 PVWLN
-480 YTVTGKA
+480 YAVTGKA

-500 IEFIKLGKSI
+500 IEFIKLGRSI

-522 HDKLIDPILKQTS
+522 HDKLIDPILKQTG
-535 FKSKRALFMALGKAE
+535 FKSKRSLFMALGKAE
-550 INSDEILKLILPNK
+550 VNSEEVITLIFPNK
-564 NKEILNAPN
+564 SKNNKTLNLSTN
-573 NTKDKGISLKGLKPG
+573 KKDKGISLKGLKPG
-588 VAIHMAE
+588 VAIHMGE

-609 TEGKGIT
+609 TQGKGIT
-616 IHTLDCVTLER
+616 IHTFDCVTLER
-627 FTDNPELWVDLTWN
+627 FTDNPELWVSLTWN
-641 KKNSENSI
+641 KKNSENNI
-649 GRIDIIVTNQKG
+649 GRLNIILTNKKG
-661 SLNTLTQTIAEFGG
+661 SLNSLTQTIAEFGG

-680 LVNQRSDEFFQ
+680 LVNKRSDDFFQ

-698 NNAKHLNE
+698 NDAKHLNE

-718 KVNRSKE
+718 EVNRAKE
-725 SYN
+725 KYN

>member
-1 MVLSMELKK
+1 MELNK
-10 LDPKNNSNKNL
+10 LDTNFKNNTNH
-21 NYYQGIINKV
+21 NYYEDIIRKV
-31 SSYDPA
+31 SDYDSNL
-37 IKKNVLIKAV
+37 KKNVLIQAV

-81 DWISVTTA
+81 DWVSIITA

-130 IELREAEN
+130 MELREAEN

-159 RLHNMRTITH
+159 RLHNMRTLKY
-169 IDSEDRRLRISRE
+169 IDSTDRRRRISKE

-204 DRAFSQT
+204 DIAFAELNT
-211 NSSIRKSLNKRII
+211 SIRKSLNKRIL
-224 FLRSQDNELVKKIIK
+224 FLRNQDDQVVKKIIR
-239 EIKNKFKLNNKYVE
+239 EIKYKFKLNKKIIQ

-260 IYSVWKKMQKS
+260 IYSIWKKMQKS

-280 IYAFRIICANRSD
+280 IYAFRIICDDISD
-293 CYSALGII
+293 CYAALGII

-330 VIGPLGRPIEIQIRT
+330 VIGPLGRPIEIQIKT
-345 KKMHELNE
+345 QKMHELNE

-358 HWYYKEKASMPIKL
+358 HWYYKEKNSTPVKL

-386 IGNSSGAAD
+386 IGNSSGADD
-395 LLSHTK
+395 LLSHSK

-418 ITMPKSATPIDFAF
+418 ITMPKTATPIDFAF
-432 AVHSKLG
+432 SVHSKLG

-447 NGRSAPLQSILSN
+447 NGRAAPLQTILSN
-460 GDQVEILRTN
+460 GDQVEILRSNSQT
-470 GQSPQ
+470 PQ
-475 PMWLN
+475 PSWLN

-494 IRENDK
+494 IRKNDRN
-500 IEFIKLGKSI
+500 EFIKLGRSI
-510 LENSFILKNKQF
+510 LENNFILQNKQF
-522 HDKLIDPILKQTS
+522 HDKLIDPILKQLDY
-535 FKSKRALFMALGKAE
+535 KSRRSLYFALGKSE
-550 INSDEILKLILPNK
+550 INSDEVLNILLPKKVNTNK
-564 NKEILNAPN
+564 IINLNN
-573 NTKDKGISLKGLKPG
+573 RKDRGISIKGLKPG
-588 VAIHMAE
+588 VAIHMGE
-595 CCYPLFGERIVGLM
+595 CCHPLFGERIVGLM

-616 IHTLDCVTLER
+616 VHTLDCVILER
-627 FTDNPELWVDLTWN
+627 YTDNPELWVDLTWN
-641 KKNSENSI
+641 KKSSENNI
-649 GRIDIIVTNQKG
+649 GRINVTITNKRG
-661 SLNTLTQTIAEFGG
+661 SLNTLTQIIADFGG
-675 NITNL
+675 NITNFL
-680 LVNQRSDEFFQ
+680 INQRSDDFFQ
-691 MSLDIEV
+691 LSLDIEV
-698 NNAKHLNE
+698 NDAKHLNE

-712 TNLSVY
+712 TNLSIY
-718 KVNRSKE
+718 EVNRAKE
-725 SYN
+725 NYN

>member
-447 NGRSAPLQSILSN
+447 NGRSAPLQTILSN

-470 GQSPQ
+470 EQSPQ
-475 PMWLN
+475 PIWLN

-550 INSDEILKLILPNK
+550 INSDEVLKLILPNK

-573 NTKDKGISLKGLKPG
+573 NKKDKGISLKGLKPG

-641 KKNSENSI
+641 KKNSENSV
-649 GRIDIIVTNQKG
+649 GRIDIIVTNKKG

>member
-1 MVLSMELKK
+1 MELNK
-10 LDPKNNSNKNL
+10 LDTNFKNNTNH
-21 NYYQGIINKV
+21 NYYEDIIRKV
-31 SSYDPA
+31 SDYDSNL
-37 IKKNVLIKAV
+37 KKNVLIQAV

-81 DWISVTTA
+81 DWVSIITA

-119 VTKLSKIETPH
+119 VTKLSKIEAPH
-130 IELREAEN
+130 MELREAEN

-159 RLHNMRTITH
+159 RLHNMRTLKY
-169 IDSEDRRLRISRE
+169 IDSSDRRRRISKE

-204 DRAFSQT
+204 DIAFAELNT
-211 NSSIRKSLNKRII
+211 SIRKSLNKRIL
-224 FLRSQDNELVKKIIK
+224 FLRNQDDQVVKKIIR
-239 EIKNKFKLNNKYVE
+239 EIKYKFKLNKKIIQ

-260 IYSVWKKMQKS
+260 IYSIWKKMQKS
-271 SISFENISD
+271 SIPFENISD
-280 IYAFRIICANRSD
+280 IYAFRIICDDISD

-345 KKMHELNE
+345 QKMHELNE

-358 HWYYKEKASMPIKL
+358 HWYYKEKNSTPVKL

-386 IGNSSGAAD
+386 IGNSSGADD
-395 LLSHTK
+395 LLSHSK

-418 ITMPKSATPIDFAF
+418 ITMPKTATPIDFAF
-432 AVHSKLG
+432 SVHSKLG

-447 NGRSAPLQSILSN
+447 NGRAAPLQTILSN
-460 GDQVEILRTN
+460 GDQVEILRSNSQT
-470 GQSPQ
+470 PQ
-475 PMWLN
+475 PSWLN

-494 IRENDK
+494 IRKNDRN
-500 IEFIKLGKSI
+500 EFIKLGRSI
-510 LENSFILKNKQF
+510 LENNFILQNKQF
-522 HDKLIDPILKQTS
+522 HDKLIDPILKQLDY
-535 FKSKRALFMALGKAE
+535 KSRRSLYFSLGKSE
-550 INSDEILKLILPNK
+550 INSDEVLNILLPKKANNNK
-564 NKEILNAPN
+564 ILNLN
-573 NTKDKGISLKGLKPG
+573 NRKDRGISIKGLKPG
-588 VAIHMAE
+588 VAIHMGE
-595 CCYPLFGERIVGLM
+595 CCHPLFGERIVGLM

-616 IHTLDCVTLER
+616 VHTLDCVILER
-627 FTDNPELWVDLTWN
+627 YTDNPELWVDLTWN
-641 KKNSENSI
+641 KKSSENNI
-649 GRIDIIVTNQKG
+649 GRINVTITNKRG
-661 SLNTLTQTIAEFGG
+661 SLNTLTQIIADFGG
-675 NITNL
+675 NITNFL
-680 LVNQRSDEFFQ
+680 INQRSDDFFQ
-691 MSLDIEV
+691 LSLDIEV
-698 NNAKHLNE
+698 NDAKHLNE

-712 TNLSVY
+712 TNLSIY
-718 KVNRSKE
+718 EVNRAKE
-725 SYN
+725 NYN

>member
-1 MVLSMELKK
+1 MELNK
-10 LDPKNNSNKNL
+10 LDSNIKRHNNH
-21 NYYQGIINKV
+21 NYFQDIIKKV
-31 SSYDPA
+31 SSYDSN
-37 IKKNVLIKAV
+37 IKKNVLIQAIE
-47 DFSRERHSEQKRDS
+47 FSRERHSEQKRDS

-81 DWISVTTA
+81 DWVSIATA
-89 LLHDTVEDGVATRA
+89 LLHDTVEDGVASRA

-159 RLHNMRTITH
+159 RLHNMRTISH
-169 IDSEDRRLRISRE
+169 IESIDRRIRISRE

-204 DRAFSQT
+204 DVAFSEV
-211 NSSIRKSLNKRII
+211 NYSIRKSLNKRIQ
-224 FLRSQDNELVKKIIK
+224 FLRNQDNQLVKKITR
-239 EIKNKFKLNNKYVE
+239 EIKHKFKLNNKIIQ

-260 IYSVWKKMQKS
+260 IYSIWKKMQKS
-271 SISFENISD
+271 SIPFENISD
-280 IYAFRIICANRSD
+280 IYAFRIICDDVNE

-345 KKMHELNE
+345 QKMHELNE

-358 HWYYKEKASMPIKL
+358 HWFYKEKDSVPIKPG
-372 NKVSLNLFKEFSEI
+372 KVSLNLFKEFSEI
-386 IGNSSGAAD
+386 IGNSSGADD
-395 LLSHTK
+395 LLSHSK

-412 TPKGEV
+412 SPKGEV

-447 NGRSAPLQSILSN
+447 NGRSAPLQTILSN
-460 GDQVEILRTN
+460 GDQVEILRSN
-470 GQSPQ
+470 SQSPQ
-475 PMWLN
+475 PGWLN
-480 YTVTGKA
+480 YAVTGKA

-494 IRENDK
+494 IRKNDRN
-500 IEFIKLGKSI
+500 EFIKLGRSI
-510 LENSFILKNKQF
+510 LENNFILENKQF
-522 HDKLIDPILKQTS
+522 HDKLIDPILKQMS
-535 FKSKRALFMALGKAE
+535 YKSRRSLFFALGKGE
-550 INSDEILKLILPNK
+550 INSEEILSILLPKKSNKNNILNINNNK
-564 NKEILNAPN
+564 NK
-573 NTKDKGISLKGLKPG
+573 GISIKGLKPG
-588 VAIHMAE
+588 VAIHMGE

-609 TEGKGIT
+609 TEGKGVT
-616 IHTLDCVTLER
+616 VHTLDCATLER

-641 KKNSENSI
+641 TKNSENNV
-649 GRIDIIVTNQKG
+649 GRINITITNKRG
-661 SLNTLTQTIAEFGG
+661 SLNTLTQIIADLGG
-675 NITNL
+675 NITNFL
-680 LVNQRSDEFFQ
+680 INQRSTDFFQ
-691 MSLDIEV
+691 LSLDIEV

-718 KVNRSKE
+718 EVVRAKE
-725 SYN
+725 NYN

>member
-1 MVLSMELKK
+1 MELNK
-10 LDPKNNSNKNL
+10 LDTNFKNNTNH
-21 NYYQGIINKV
+21 NYYEDIIRKV
-31 SSYDPA
+31 SDYDSNL
-37 IKKNVLIKAV
+37 KKNVLIQAV

-81 DWISVTTA
+81 DWVSIITA

-119 VTKLSKIETPH
+119 VTKLSKIEAPH
-130 IELREAEN
+130 MELREAEN

-159 RLHNMRTITH
+159 RLHNMRTLKY
-169 IDSEDRRLRISRE
+169 IDSSDRRRRISKE

-204 DRAFSQT
+204 DIAFAELNT
-211 NSSIRKSLNKRII
+211 SIRKSLNKRIL
-224 FLRSQDNELVKKIIK
+224 FLRNQDDQVVKKIIR
-239 EIKNKFKLNNKYVE
+239 EIKYKFKLNKKIIQ

-260 IYSVWKKMQKS
+260 IYSIWKKMQKS

-280 IYAFRIICANRSD
+280 IYAFRIICDEISD
-293 CYSALGII
+293 CYAALGII

-345 KKMHELNE
+345 QKMHELNE

-358 HWYYKEKASMPIKL
+358 HWYYKEKNSTPVKL

-386 IGNSSGAAD
+386 IGNSSGADD
-395 LLSHTK
+395 LLSHSK

-418 ITMPKSATPIDFAF
+418 ITMPKTATPIDFAF
-432 AVHSKLG
+432 SVHSKLG

-447 NGRSAPLQSILSN
+447 NGRAAPLQTILSN
-460 GDQVEILRTN
+460 GDQVEILRSNSQT
-470 GQSPQ
+470 PQ
-475 PMWLN
+475 PSWLN

-494 IRENDK
+494 IRKNDRN
-500 IEFIKLGKSI
+500 EFIKLGRSI
-510 LENSFILKNKQF
+510 LENNFILQNKQF
-522 HDKLIDPILKQTS
+522 HDKLIDPILKQLDY
-535 FKSKRALFMALGKAE
+535 KSRRSLYFALGKSE
-550 INSDEILKLILPNK
+550 INSDEVLNILLPKKVNTNK
-564 NKEILNAPN
+564 IINLNN
-573 NTKDKGISLKGLKPG
+573 RKDRGISIKGLKPG
-588 VAIHMAE
+588 VAIHMGE
-595 CCYPLFGERIVGLM
+595 CCHPLFGERIVGLM

-616 IHTLDCVTLER
+616 VHTLDCVILER
-627 FTDNPELWVDLTWN
+627 YTDNPELWVDLTWN
-641 KKNSENSI
+641 KKSSENNI
-649 GRIDIIVTNQKG
+649 GRINVTITNKRG
-661 SLNTLTQTIAEFGG
+661 SLNTLTQIIADFGG
-675 NITNL
+675 NITNFL
-680 LVNQRSDEFFQ
+680 INQRSDDFFQ
-691 MSLDIEV
+691 LSLDIEV
-698 NNAKHLNE
+698 NDAKHLNE

-712 TNLSVY
+712 TNLSIY
-718 KVNRSKE
+718 EVNRAKE
-725 SYN
+725 NYN

>member
-1 MVLSMELKK
+1 MELKK
-10 LDPKNNSNKNL
+10 LNPKYESQNNL
-21 NYYQGIINKV
+21 NYYQGIIDKV
-31 SSYDPA
+31 SSYDPS
-37 IKKNVLIKAV
+37 IKKDVLIKAIN
-47 DFSRERHSEQKRDS
+47 FSRERHREQKRDS

-89 LLHDTVEDGVATRA
+89 LLHDTVEDEVATRA

-119 VTKLSKIETPH
+119 VTKLSKIEAPH

-169 IDSEDRRLRISRE
+169 IDSEDRRLKISSE

-204 DRAFSQT
+204 DIAFSQT

-224 FLRSQDNELVKKIIK
+224 FLRSQDHELVKKIIK
-239 EIKNKFKLNNKYVE
+239 EIKNKLKLNNKHIE

-271 SISFENISD
+271 SIAFENISD
-280 IYAFRIICANRSD
+280 IYAFRIICANISD
-293 CYSALGII
+293 CYKALGII

-358 HWYYKEKASMPIKL
+358 HWYYKEKGSLPIKL
-372 NKVSLNLFKEFSEI
+372 NTVSLNLFKEFSEI

-432 AVHSKLG
+432 AVHSQLG

-447 NGRSAPLQSILSN
+447 NGRSAPLQTILSN

-475 PMWLN
+475 PVWLN
-480 YTVTGKA
+480 YAVTGKA

-500 IEFIKLGKSI
+500 IEFIKLGRSI

-522 HDKLIDPILKQTS
+522 HDKLIDPILKQTG
-535 FKSKRALFMALGKAE
+535 FKSKRSLFMALGKAE
-550 INSDEILKLILPNK
+550 VNSEEVITLIFPNK
-564 NKEILNAPN
+564 SQNNKTLNLSTN
-573 NTKDKGISLKGLKPG
+573 KKDKGISLKGLKPG
-588 VAIHMAE
+588 VAIHMGE

-616 IHTLDCVTLER
+616 IHTFDCVTLER
-627 FTDNPELWVDLTWN
+627 FTDNPELWVSLTWN
-641 KKNSENSI
+641 KKNSENNI
-649 GRIDIIVTNQKG
+649 GRLNIILTNKKG
-661 SLNTLTQTIAEFGG
+661 SLNSLTQTIAEFGG

-680 LVNQRSDEFFQ
+680 LVNKRSDDFFQ

-698 NNAKHLNE
+698 NDAKHLNE

-718 KVNRSKE
+718 EVNRAKE
-725 SYN
+725 KYN

>member
-358 HWYYKEKASMPIKL
+358 HWYYKEKANMPIKL

-432 AVHSKLG
+432 AVHSQLG

-447 NGRSAPLQSILSN
+447 NGRSAPLQTILSN
-460 GDQVEILRTN
+460 GDQVEILRIN
-470 GQSPQ
+470 GQSPK
-475 PMWLN
+475 PIWLN
-480 YTVTGKA
+480 YAVTGKA

-550 INSDEILKLILPNK
+550 INSDEVLKLILPNK

>member
-1 MVLSMELKK
+1 MELNK
-10 LDPKNNSNKNL
+10 LDTNFKKNTNH
-21 NYYQGIINKV
+21 NYYEDIIRKV
-31 SSYDPA
+31 SDYDSNL
-37 IKKNVLIKAV
+37 KKNVLIQAV

-81 DWISVTTA
+81 DWVSIITA

-119 VTKLSKIETPH
+119 VTKLSKIEAPH
-130 IELREAEN
+130 MELREAEN

-159 RLHNMRTITH
+159 RLHNMRTLKY
-169 IDSEDRRLRISRE
+169 IDSSDRRRRISKE

-204 DRAFSQT
+204 DIAFAELNT
-211 NSSIRKSLNKRII
+211 SIRKSLNKRIL
-224 FLRSQDNELVKKIIK
+224 FLRNQDDQVVKKIIK
-239 EIKNKFKLNNKYVE
+239 EIKYKFKLNKKIIQ

-260 IYSVWKKMQKS
+260 IYSIWKKMQKS

-280 IYAFRIICANRSD
+280 IYAFRIICDDISD
-293 CYSALGII
+293 CYAALGII

-345 KKMHELNE
+345 QKMHELNE

-358 HWYYKEKASMPIKL
+358 HWYYKEKNSTPVKL

-386 IGNSSGAAD
+386 IGNSSGADD
-395 LLSHTK
+395 LLSHSK

-418 ITMPKSATPIDFAF
+418 ITMPKTATPIDFAF
-432 AVHSKLG
+432 SVHSKLG

-447 NGRSAPLQSILSN
+447 NGRAAPLQTILSN
-460 GDQVEILRTN
+460 GDQVEILRSNSQT
-470 GQSPQ
+470 PQ
-475 PMWLN
+475 PSWLN

-494 IRENDK
+494 IRKNDRN
-500 IEFIKLGKSI
+500 EFIKLGRSI
-510 LENSFILKNKQF
+510 LENNFILQNKQF
-522 HDKLIDPILKQTS
+522 HDKLIDPILKQLDY
-535 FKSKRALFMALGKAE
+535 KSRRSLYFALGKSE
-550 INSDEILKLILPNK
+550 INSDEVLNILLPKKVNTNK
-564 NKEILNAPN
+564 IINLNN
-573 NTKDKGISLKGLKPG
+573 RKDRGISIKGLKPG
-588 VAIHMAE
+588 VAIHMGE
-595 CCYPLFGERIVGLM
+595 CCHPLFGERIVGLM

-616 IHTLDCVTLER
+616 VHTLDCVILER
-627 FTDNPELWVDLTWN
+627 YTDNPELWVDLTWN
-641 KKNSENSI
+641 KKSSENNI
-649 GRIDIIVTNQKG
+649 GRINVTITNKRG
-661 SLNTLTQTIAEFGG
+661 SLNTLTQIIADFGG
-675 NITNL
+675 NITNFL
-680 LVNQRSDEFFQ
+680 INQRSDDFFQ
-691 MSLDIEV
+691 LSLDIEV
-698 NNAKHLNE
+698 NDAKHLNE

-712 TNLSVY
+712 TNLSIY
-718 KVNRSKE
+718 EVNRAKE
-725 SYN
+725 NYN

>member
-1 MVLSMELKK
+1 MELNK
-10 LDPKNNSNKNL
+10 LDTNFKNNTNH
-21 NYYQGIINKV
+21 NYYEDIIRKV
-31 SSYDPA
+31 SDYDSNL
-37 IKKNVLIKAV
+37 KKNVLIQAV

-81 DWISVTTA
+81 DWVSIITA

-119 VTKLSKIETPH
+119 VTKLSKIEAPH
-130 IELREAEN
+130 MELREAEN

-159 RLHNMRTITH
+159 RLHNMRTLKY
-169 IDSEDRRLRISRE
+169 IDSSDRRRRISKE

-204 DRAFSQT
+204 DIAFAELNT
-211 NSSIRKSLNKRII
+211 SIRKSLNKRIL
-224 FLRSQDNELVKKIIK
+224 FLRNQDDQVVKKIIR
-239 EIKNKFKLNNKYVE
+239 EIKYKFKLNKKIIQ

-260 IYSVWKKMQKS
+260 IYSIWKKMQKS
-271 SISFENISD
+271 SIPFENISD
-280 IYAFRIICANRSD
+280 IYAFRIICNDITD
-293 CYSALGII
+293 CYEALGII

-345 KKMHELNE
+345 QKMHELNE

-358 HWYYKEKASMPIKL
+358 HWYYKEKNSTPVKL

-386 IGNSSGAAD
+386 IGNSSGADD
-395 LLSHTK
+395 LLSHSK

-418 ITMPKSATPIDFAF
+418 ITMPKTATPIDFAF
-432 AVHSKLG
+432 SVHSKLG

-447 NGRSAPLQSILSN
+447 NGRVTPLQTILSN
-460 GDQVEILRTN
+460 GDQVEILRSNSQT
-470 GQSPQ
+470 PQ
-475 PMWLN
+475 PSWLN

-494 IRENDK
+494 IRKNDRN
-500 IEFIKLGKSI
+500 EFIKLGRSI
-510 LENSFILKNKQF
+510 LENNFILQNKQF
-522 HDKLIDPILKQTS
+522 HDKLIDPILKQLDY
-535 FKSKRALFMALGKAE
+535 KSRRSLYFALGKSE
-550 INSDEILKLILPNK
+550 INSDEVLNILLPKKVNTNK
-564 NKEILNAPN
+564 IINLNN
-573 NTKDKGISLKGLKPG
+573 RKDRGISIKGLKPG
-588 VAIHMAE
+588 VAIHMGE
-595 CCYPLFGERIVGLM
+595 CCHPLFGERIVGLM

-616 IHTLDCVTLER
+616 VHTLDCVILER
-627 FTDNPELWVDLTWN
+627 YTDNPELWVDLTWN
-641 KKNSENSI
+641 KKSSENNI
-649 GRIDIIVTNQKG
+649 GRINVTITNKRG
-661 SLNTLTQTIAEFGG
+661 SLNTLTQIIADFGG
-675 NITNL
+675 NITNFL
-680 LVNQRSDEFFQ
+680 INQRSDDFFQ
-691 MSLDIEV
+691 LSLDIEV
-698 NNAKHLNE
+698 NDAKHLNE

-712 TNLSVY
+712 TNLSIY
-718 KVNRSKE
+718 EVNRAKE
-725 SYN
+725 NYN